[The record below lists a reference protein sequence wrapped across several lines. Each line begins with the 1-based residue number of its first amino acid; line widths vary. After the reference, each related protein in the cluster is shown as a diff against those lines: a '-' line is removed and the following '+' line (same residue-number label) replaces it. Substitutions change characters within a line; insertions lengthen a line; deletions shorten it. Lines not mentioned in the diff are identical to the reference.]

1 MPAPEQLNHVSFQA
15 LYIPA
20 HDTTL
25 NDAKCLACS
34 LRDDKQRLSKGI
46 IIQQAKMWQF
56 VYSAWFYEIAAS

>member
-15 LYIPA
+15 LYIPT

-46 IIQQAKMWQF
+46 IIQQAKM
-56 VYSAWFYEIAAS
+56 